1 MPKRIDENQPAIVS
15 ALRQVGAT
23 VLVLSMVGSGCPD
36 ICVGFRGVTYLF
48 EIKDGQKPA
57 SKRKLTGDEQIWH
70 DNWRGQVAIVE
81 SVDDALH
88 QIGAI

>member
-1 MPKRIDENQPAIVS
+1 MPKRVDDNQPAIVS

-23 VLVLSMVGSGCPD
+23 VQVLSMVGCGCPD
-36 ICVGFRGVTYLF
+36 IAVGYRGQNFFF
-48 EIKDGQKPA
+48 EIKDGVKPA

-70 DNWRGQVAIVE
+70 DNWRGHVAIVE
-81 SVDDALH
+81 SVDDALQ

>member
-1 MPKRIDENQPAIVS
+1 MPKRVDDNQPAIVS

-23 VLVLSMVGSGCPD
+23 VHVTSMIGNGFPD
-36 ICVGFRGVTYLF
+36 ICVGYRGITYLF
-48 EIKDGQKPA
+48 ELKDGNKVA

-70 DNWRGQVAIVE
+70 DNWRGHVAIVE
-81 SVDDALH
+81 SVEDALH

>member
-1 MPKRIDENQPAIVS
+1 MSKRIDANQPAIVS

-23 VLVLSMVGSGCPD
+23 VQILSDVGKGCPD
-36 ICVGFRGVTYLF
+36 LAVGYRGQNFFF
-48 EIKDGQKPA
+48 EVKDGSKVL

-70 DNWRGQVAIVE
+70 DNWRGQVSVVE
-81 SVDDALH
+81 SIEDALN

>member
-1 MPKRIDENQPAIVS
+1 MSRRVDDNQPAIVS

-36 ICVGFRGVTYLF
+36 IAVGYRGITYLF
-48 EIKDGQKPA
+48 EIKDGAKPA

-70 DNWRGQVAIVE
+70 DNWRGHVAIVE
-81 SVDDALH
+81 NVDDALT